1 MSFMA
6 KFSWV
11 GQDWRFGRTTIFYV
25 IPGREPTGAAGAC
38 DRAGQRPDPVGRP
51 RNKLPGI
58 VGASQ
63 NSIGFAATPVLR
75 PAKSESAM
83 TSQKGPNIKKKQK
96 CKNCEGKGL
105 LKKGDKVVRCQRCK
119 GTGFR

>member
-1 MSFMA
+1 MA

-25 IPGREPTGAAGAC
+25 IPGREPTGPAGAC
-38 DRAGQRPDPVGRP
+38 TGRP
-51 RNKLPGI
+51 HNRLPGI
-58 VGASQ
+58 VGASE
-63 NSIGFAATPVLR
+63 NSIGFAATPMLR
-75 PAKSESAM
+75 PAKLESAM

-105 LKKGDKVVRCQRCK
+105 LKKGDKVVKCQRCK